1 MIPYTRN
8 QSEPSVDTYKSGVI
22 VRGQTGACNVFES
35 LIVPT
40 PGQTKGDFKTPN
52 PWSYQKIS
60 STGFR
65 SRTVLVDPNNPQRNI
80 KEASGGHA
88 SILDSMGRINAFGDP
103 VWANAINMAAGR
115 LSSTVRGD
123 LDVSIDLFQWKQT
136 AKMVDRIYNLTRSM
150 KQSWHQ
156 ATRRRGPIK
165 ETANIY
171 LEWTYGLSPTL
182 QTLYELVAKIRSD
195 GLLGKGLIHCR
206 GRGNVHDLFTGTS
219 NSNVYS
225 DGQYYQFIAPIRWSQ
240 TSSYRCQY
248 DIYLKP
254 ELTQWQKIG
263 GYTSLNP
270 ASWIYE
276 SIPYSFVLDYFWN
289 FSRYLRSMETAMLH
303 AARFQS
309 GTVTYSLLQ
318 QTSPVTS
325 QMTSPDGQV
334 KLTSTSGCHTFK
346 GCDRYVLSTF
356 PVPKLPSL
364 DIQLGARRMVNV
376 AALLS
381 QFLPDMFKPVRTRK
395 TWPLLKPSG
404 QKPFII

>member
-1 MIPYTRN
+1 MKPYSYSH
-8 QSEPSVDTYKSGVI
+8 SEPSVDTYKSNVI

-35 LIVPT
+35 LVVPT
-40 PGQTKGDFKTPN
+40 PGQVNGDFKTPN
-52 PWSYQKIS
+52 AWSYKKIS

-65 SRTVLVDPNNPQRNI
+65 SQTVLVDPNNPLRSI
-80 KEASGGHA
+80 RDASGGHA
-88 SILDSMGRINAFGDP
+88 SILDTMDRISAFGSP
-103 VWANAINMAAGR
+103 VWNNAINMAAGN
-115 LSSTVRGD
+115 LSSNVRGD
-123 LDVSIDLFQWKQT
+123 LDVSIDLFQWRQT

-150 KQSWHQ
+150 KQSWNQ
-156 ATRRRGPIK
+156 ITRRRGPIK

-171 LEWTYGLSPTL
+171 LEWTYGLAPTL
-182 QTLYELVAKIRSD
+182 QTLYELVGKIHSD
-195 GLLGKGLIHCR
+195 GLLGKGLVHCR
-206 GRGNVHDLFTGTS
+206 GRGYTRDLFTGTS
-219 NSNVYS
+219 NSSVYS
-225 DGQYYQFIAPIRWSQ
+225 DGQWYQYLAPIRWSQ

-270 ASWIYE
+270 VGWIYE

-318 QTSPVTS
+318 QTTPVTS
-325 QMTSPDGQV
+325 RQTSPDGQV
-334 KLTSTSGCHTFK
+334 RIESTSGCHTYK
-346 GCDRYVLSTF
+346 GCDRLVLTSF
-356 PVPKLPSL
+356 PVPKLPSFDL
-364 DIQLGARRMVNV
+364 QMGARRMVNV

-395 TWPLLKPSG
+395 TWALLKTPR
-404 QKPFII
+404 